1 MMHDRKRRSD
11 ALMLSTQVTTVLL
24 APMMFGLW
32 AIAQP
37 AMLVL
42 FGQKW
47 AYAWPV
53 LGLLAISKAILT
65 PCSTFIP
72 YLKGVGRGNVLFWSA
87 IVRAIITT
95 AAVAYGAITGDLITA
110 MVWLCIVSVVTLIF
124 YSWAVFRAD
133 GTPFFQGLYISNR
146 PMITALIMALIVRF
160 MLDHLKA
167 ELPSAVLQV
176 VVGSV
181 AGGIIYVV
189 LVLLTEGALVRKL
202 LQLVRSRRMPKAEPQ
217 PAGE

>member
-1 MMHDRKRRSD
+1 
-11 ALMLSTQVTTVLL
+11 
-24 APMMFGLW
+24 
-32 AIAQP
+32 
-37 AMLVL
+37 
-42 FGQKW
+42 
-47 AYAWPV
+47 
-53 LGLLAISKAILT
+53 
-65 PCSTFIP
+65 
-72 YLKGVGRGNVLFWSA
+72 
-87 IVRAIITT
+87 
-95 AAVAYGAITGDLITA
+95 

-146 PMITALIMALIVRF
+146 PMITALIMALMVRF

-181 AGGIIYVV
+181 AGGIIYAV

-202 LQLVRSRRMPKAEPQ
+202 LQLVRSRRMPKAQPQ